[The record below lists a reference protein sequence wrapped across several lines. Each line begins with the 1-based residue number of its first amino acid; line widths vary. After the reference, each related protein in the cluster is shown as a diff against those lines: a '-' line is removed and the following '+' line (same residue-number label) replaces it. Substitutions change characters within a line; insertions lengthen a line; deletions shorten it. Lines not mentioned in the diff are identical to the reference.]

1 MESIRSGARG
11 SCGKTVGR
19 SQFILTL
26 MYQSE
31 NENEEAGILIKF
43 ACKHNRNSLNNM
55 KYRTWGTD
63 RRHLASFSVCRERD
77 AIAVDTDR
85 CAASAVLF
93 WHFTLISIPPISQGN
108 FWMIWLNINAHCNWV
123 SLQALDGLH
132 GKVHKLR
139 IELYSLFS
147 HKHIFIIM
155 MGNFKVTLVK
165 RIIFNTWTPSMHH

>member
-11 SCGKTVGR
+11 
-19 SQFILTL
+19 QNQLILTL

-31 NENEEAGILIKF
+31 NEIEEAGILIKF
-43 ACKHNRNSLNNM
+43 ACKHKRNSLNNT

-63 RRHLASFSVCRERD
+63 HRHD
-77 AIAVDTDR
+77 AIALDTDW

-93 WHFTLISIPPISQGN
+93 WHFTLISIPPVSQGN
-108 FWMIWLNINAHCNWV
+108 FWMIWLNISAHCNWV

-132 GKVHKLR
+132 GKAHKLR

-147 HKHIFIIM
+147 HKHVFIIM